1 MAVIEVGRIVVKTRG
16 REAGRKAVVVEIV
29 DNNFVV
35 VTGPKSVTGVKR
47 RKVNINHIEPTDKK
61 IDIPKGA
68 DDKTV
73 EEKLKAENLIDY
85 MKQSVRVTLP
95 KS

>member
-73 EEKLKAENLIDY
+73 EDKLKAENLIDY

>member
-1 MAVIEVGRIVVKTRG
+1 MTALK
-16 REAGRKAVVVEIV
+16 
-29 DNNFVV
+29 
-35 VTGPKSVTGVKR
+35 
-47 RKVNINHIEPTDKK
+47 KV
-61 IDIPKGA
+61 DIPKGA